1 MGKLDMNSFDVVN
14 SELDGIALLEAS
26 AGTGKTYSIA
36 RLVLRFLLEQRA
48 AEKKYLSISEILIV
62 TFTRASAAELK
73 TRIQA
78 LLQDA
83 REELEKRVGA
93 EEATFDFSQLAEKDA
108 CLAGILAKAV
118 AADGVEN
125 VHRRV
130 SLALDEFD
138 NAMIGTI
145 HSFCKRVIATAAFN
159 EGMPFNSTSDEE
171 QESPVAELVR
181 DFWRTYVASVTS
193 CTPEDTVVNRSLAA
207 AKINPD
213 KLVAFA
219 EKAIVAEGRPLE
231 FGLTQ
236 DLLAQ
241 SREFFTLHDKLV
253 QTLPER
259 LLAVMNPKKKGDEK
273 PIERAERFKLSSD
286 LLKFEEWAHK
296 ASSAK
301 GHDSMRKMLTKFLP
315 EELENPVVLRWLEL
329 LEARVWENDKYYLF
343 LTKLWQSMPGFY
355 DRYCR
360 ENGITDFNGL
370 LLYAA
375 RCVRR
380 PEVSARIAEL
390 FPAALIDEFQDTDAM
405 QFEVFEKVYLNRPGT
420 NLLLVG
426 DPKQAIYR
434 FRGADLRVY
443 QKASELAQHVYSLD
457 TNFRSQPALVK
468 AVNALYSFT
477 KNPFRDEAIVFR
489 PVKAGS
495 GRTGLV
501 KRVKGKDK
509 PFKPFNIWFN
519 PGVVAN
525 SAVRLLGAQ
534 KTAASIKELLAGDCY
549 ISGEPIQAKDIAI
562 LVSSHSQA
570 DEMERVLRDHR
581 IRCVRRV
588 RSSVFYTV
596 QAQEYSVWLQA
607 LLEPRSKR
615 CLTRLLIGELMGKT
629 IAEAS
634 EVLNDERALTEWFEE
649 LESMRLIWA
658 KKGIA
663 SAFETFVSMHGAD
676 SRILGEELGERR
688 LTNYRQISTLL
699 QQISSNNREQS
710 YLLEW
715 LEKQRAAAK
724 ANNGN
729 DENNILKLESEEN
742 LIQIV
747 TYHSSKGLQYPVV
760 FLPFMPVTVLD
771 VKGTGLDLSH
781 VHTAEKDFYAPS
793 SIDEIGDFERDEIWQ
808 EQMRLGYVS
817 LTRAAEALFMT
828 AVFPEGGRGDKS
840 KQYSYKLQSVTGLFG
855 IEERDSGDKLLEAN
869 VKKFAEENSEVVSL
883 SGLFLTD
890 EERDRFEVRPWA
902 DIPDLVTLEACGDKY
917 AAWQVSSYTNLV
929 KSGMSADTP
938 DYDQTAYAEDSA
950 PRTQEEIDE
959 GDVLAIP
966 GSADF
971 GTLVHSI
978 FERIDFSDD
987 RGWDKEVEARV
998 AGSGFADRLEKY
1010 VPAIRRMVGDVLTT
1024 VLGEGLEL
1032 SQIDAAH
1039 RLTEMEF
1046 MLNARK
1052 LDVVCLHKAL
1062 TDAGYPAPF
1071 WTTPHAYSGY
1081 LKGFIDLVFEKD
1093 GRYFILDWKT
1103 NRLSTRLE
1111 DYNNERVKEAMS
1123 EHYYQLQ
1130 YLIYTVALHRHLK
1143 RTQPD
1148 YDYEKHFGGVYYLF
1162 VRGVRPNAGNNGIW
1176 YDRPPLA
1183 LIEKL
1188 DAILG

>member
-1 MGKLDMNSFDVVN
+1 MGKQCMNSFDVVN
-14 SELDGIALLEAS
+14 SELDGIALLQAS

-78 LLQDA
+78 LLQNA
-83 REELEKRVGA
+83 REELEKSAASAG
-93 EEATFDFSQLAEKDA
+93 EDEPSDFSELAEKDA

-118 AADGVEN
+118 ATDGVEN
-125 VHRRV
+125 VLRRV

-181 DFWRTYVASVTS
+181 DFWRSHIANLSNEE
-193 CTPEDTVVNRSLAA
+193 PEDSVINQSLSLA
-207 AKINPD
+207 KVNPE
-213 KLVAFA
+213 KLVSFA
-219 EKAIVAEGRPLE
+219 EIAIVSEGRPLE
-231 FGLTQ
+231 FGLTK
-236 DLLAQ
+236 DLLAE
-241 SREFFTLHDKLV
+241 SRDFFELHNKLV
-253 QTLPER
+253 QTLPDR
-259 LLAVMNPKKKGDEK
+259 LLAVMNPKKHAK
-273 PIERAERFKLSSD
+273 PIERAQLF
-286 LLKFEEWAHK
+286 K
-296 ASSAK
+296 ASGDMLNFRDWATQASK
-301 GHDSMRKMLTKFLP
+301 GNHDSMRKMLAKFMP
-315 EELENPVVLRWLEL
+315 EELENPEVLRWLAL
-329 LEARVWENDKYYLF
+329 LEARVWESDSYYQF
-343 LTKLWQSMPGFY
+343 LTNLWQAMPAFY

-405 QFEVFEKVYLNRPGT
+405 QFEVFEKVYLDRPGT

-443 QKASELAQHVYSLD
+443 QKASELAKHVYSLD

-477 KNPFRDEAIVFR
+477 KNPFRDNAIEFA

-501 KRVKGKDK
+501 KRVDGVDK
-509 PFKPFNIWFN
+509 PFKPINIWYEKGFWAN
-519 PGVVAN
+519 PGIRKVA
-525 SAVRLLGAQ
+525 AE
-534 KTAASIKELLAGDCY
+534 KTAVTIKELLAGNCF

-562 LVSSHSQA
+562 LVSTHSQA
-570 DEMERVLRDHR
+570 DEMERVLRKHK

-588 RSSVFYTV
+588 RSSVFYTR
-596 QAQEYSVWLQA
+596 QAREYSVWLQS

-615 CLTRLLIGELMGKT
+615 YLTRLLIGELVGMT
-629 IAEAS
+629 IAEAA
-634 EVLNDERALTEWFEE
+634 EVLNNESALTVWFEE
-649 LESMRLIWA
+649 LEELRLIWA

-663 SAFETFVSMHGAD
+663 SAFESFVSRHGAD
-676 SRILGEELGERR
+676 ARILSEEIGERR
-688 LTNYRQISTLL
+688 LTNYRQISNLL
-699 QQISSNNREQS
+699 QHISSNNREQS
-710 YLLEW
+710 YLYEW

-724 ANNGN
+724 AKNGN

-760 FLPFMPVTVLD
+760 FLPFMSAAVQD
-771 VKGTGLDLSH
+771 VKLSGLDLSH
-781 VHTAEKDFYAPS
+781 VHTEDRDFYAPS
-793 SIDEIGDFERDEIWQ
+793 SIEEVGDFERDEIWR

-817 LTRAAEALFMT
+817 LTRAAEALFMIV
-828 AVFPEGGRGDKS
+828 VFPDGGISLKS
-840 KQYSYKLQSVTGLFG
+840 QEYSYKLQSVTGLFG
-855 IEERDSGDKLLEAN
+855 IEGRKEGDQLLEAN
-869 VKKFAEENSEVVSL
+869 TKRFVEENSDVISL
-883 SGLFLTD
+883 SGLFLSD
-890 EERDRFEVRPWA
+890 EERERSALFANYE
-902 DIPDLVTLEACGDKY
+902 IPDLVTLEAGGDKY

-950 PRTQEEIDE
+950 PRIQEEIDE
-959 GDVLAIP
+959 GDVLSIP

-987 RGWDKEVEARV
+987 RGWNKEVEARV

-1010 VPAIRRMVGDVLTT
+1010 VPAVRRMVGDVLTT
-1024 VLGEGLEL
+1024 SLAEGFEL
-1032 SQIDAAH
+1032 SQIDSAH

-1052 LDVVCLHKAL
+1052 LDVVRLHNTL
-1062 TDAGYPAPF
+1062 TEANYPAPF
-1071 WTTPHAYSGY
+1071 WTNPHAYSGY

-1111 DYNNERVKEAMS
+1111 DYNIERVKEAMS

-1143 RTQPD
+1143 RTLPD

-1162 VRGVRPNAGNNGIW
+1162 VRGVRPDAGNNGIW
-1176 YDRPPLA
+1176 YDRPALA

>member
-14 SELDGIALLEAS
+14 SELDGIALLQAS

-48 AEKKYLSISEILIV
+48 AEKKYLSIGEILIV

-78 LLQDA
+78 LLQNA
-83 REELEKRVGA
+83 REELAVSA
-93 EEATFDFSQLAEKDA
+93 EEDASYDFSKLAEKDA
-108 CLAGILAKAV
+108 SLAGILAKAV

-125 VHRRV
+125 VLRRV

-181 DFWRTYVASVTS
+181 DFWRSHIANLSNEE
-193 CTPEDTVVNRSLAA
+193 PEDSVVNQSLAIA
-207 AKINPD
+207 EVNPD
-213 KLVAFA
+213 KLVSFA
-219 EKAIVAEGRPLE
+219 EKAIVSEGRPLE
-231 FGLTQ
+231 FGMTK
-236 DLLAQ
+236 DFLAQ
-241 SREFFTLHDKLV
+241 SKEFFELHDKLV
-253 QTLPER
+253 QTLPDR
-259 LLAVMNPKKKGDEK
+259 LLSGMKPKKDAK
-273 PIERAERFKLSSD
+273 PIERVQLFKASGDMLN
-286 LLKFEEWAHK
+286 FRGWAHK

-301 GHDSMRKMLTKFLP
+301 GHDSMRKMLAKFLP

-329 LEARVWENDKYYLF
+329 LEAKIWENDSYYQF

-380 PEVSARIAEL
+380 PEVSSRIAEL

-443 QKASELAQHVYSLD
+443 QKASKLAKHVYSLD

-477 KNPFRDEAIVFR
+477 KNPFRDDAIEFA

-501 KRVKGKDK
+501 KRVGDVDK
-509 PFKPFNIWFN
+509 PFKPVNIWFEKGFWSN
-519 PGVVAN
+519 PGVRNVA
-525 SAVRLLGAQ
+525 AE
-534 KTAASIKELLAGDCY
+534 KTAVTIKELLGGDCF

-562 LVSSHSQA
+562 LVSTHSQA
-570 DEMERVLRDHR
+570 DEMERVLRKHK

-588 RSSVFYTV
+588 RSSVFYTR
-596 QAQEYSVWLQA
+596 QAQEYSVWLQS

-615 CLTRLLIGELMGKT
+615 CLTRLLIGELIGMT

-634 EVLNDERALTEWFEE
+634 EVLNNESALTGWFEE
-649 LESMRLIWA
+649 LEELRLIWA

-663 SAFETFVSMHGAD
+663 SAFESFVSRHGVDA
-676 SRILGEELGERR
+676 RILSEEIGERR
-688 LTNYRQISTLL
+688 LTNYRQISNLL

-710 YLLEW
+710 YLHEW

-724 ANNGN
+724 AKNGN

-760 FLPFMPVTVLD
+760 FLPFMSASVQD
-771 VKGTGLDLSH
+771 VKLSGLDLSH
-781 VHTAEKDFYAPS
+781 VHTEDRDFYAPS
-793 SIDEIGDFERDEIWQ
+793 AIEEVGDFERDEIWR

-817 LTRAAEALFMT
+817 LTRAVEALFMT
-828 AVFPEGGRGDKS
+828 VVFPDGGISLKS
-840 KQYSYKLQSVTGLFG
+840 KGYSYKLQSVTGLFD
-855 IEERDSGDKLLEAN
+855 IEGREEGDKLLEAN
-869 VKKFAEENSEVVSL
+869 VMKFAEENSDVVSL

-890 EERDRFEVRPWA
+890 EEQKRSAFHANYEM
-902 DIPDLVTLEACGDKY
+902 PDLVTLEACGDKY

-950 PRTQEEIDE
+950 PMVQEEIDE
-959 GDVLAIP
+959 GDVLSIP

-1052 LDVVCLHKAL
+1052 LDVVRLHKTL

-1071 WTTPHAYSGY
+1071 WISPHAYSGY
-1081 LKGFIDLVFEKD
+1081 LKGFIDLVFEKN
-1093 GRYFILDWKT
+1093 GRYYILDWKT
-1103 NRLSTRLE
+1103 NRLSSRLE

-1123 EHYYQLQ
+1123 EHFYQLQ

-1143 RTQPD
+1143 RTLPG

-1162 VRGVRPNAGNNGIW
+1162 VRGVRPGAGNNGIW
-1176 YDRPPLA
+1176 FDKPDLA

-1188 DAILG
+1188 DAVLG

>member
-1 MGKLDMNSFDVVN
+1 MGKQCMNSFDVVK
-14 SELDGIALLEAS
+14 SELDGIALLQAS

-78 LLQDA
+78 LLQNA
-83 REELEKRVGA
+83 REELAVSAGEDA
-93 EEATFDFSQLAEKDA
+93 SFDFSKLAEKDA

-118 AADGVEN
+118 AVDGVEN
-125 VHRRV
+125 VLRRV

-171 QESPVAELVR
+171 QDSPVGELVR
-181 DFWRTYVASVTS
+181 DFWRSHIANLSNKE
-193 CTPEDTVVNRSLAA
+193 PEDSVVNQSLAIA
-207 AKINPD
+207 EVNPD
-213 KLVAFA
+213 KLVSFA
-219 EKAIVAEGRPLE
+219 EKAIVSEGRPLE
-231 FGLTQ
+231 FGMTK

-241 SREFFTLHDKLV
+241 SREFFELHDKLV
-253 QTLPER
+253 HTLPDR
-259 LLAVMNPKKKGDEK
+259 LLAVMKPKKHAK
-273 PIERAERFKLSSD
+273 PIERAHLF
-286 LLKFEEWAHK
+286 K
-296 ASSAK
+296 ASGDMLNFRGWAQKACSDK
-301 GHDSMRKMLTKFLP
+301 SHDSMRKMLTKFLP

-329 LEARVWENDKYYLF
+329 LEARIWENDSYYQF
-343 LTKLWQSMPGFY
+343 LTKLWQVMPSFY

-443 QKASELAQHVYSLD
+443 QKASKLAKHVYSLD

-477 KNPFRDEAIVFR
+477 KNPFRDDAIEFV

-501 KRVKGKDK
+501 KRVGCVDK
-509 PFKPFNIWFN
+509 PFKPVNIWFEKGFWGG
-519 PGVVAN
+519 PGIRKVA
-525 SAVRLLGAQ
+525 AE
-534 KTAASIKELLAGDCY
+534 KTAVTIKELLGGDCF

-570 DEMERVLRDHR
+570 DEMERVLRKHK

-588 RSSVFYTV
+588 RSSVFYTR
-596 QAQEYSVWLQA
+596 QAQEYSVWLQS
-607 LLEPRSKR
+607 LLEPRSKKY
-615 CLTRLLIGELMGKT
+615 LTRLLIGELIGMT

-634 EVLNDERALTEWFEE
+634 EVLNNESALTGWFEE
-649 LESMRLIWA
+649 LEELRLIWA

-663 SAFETFVSMHGAD
+663 STFESFVSRHGAD
-676 SRILGEELGERR
+676 ARILSEEIGERR
-688 LTNYRQISTLL
+688 LTNYRQISNLL

-710 YLLEW
+710 YLYEW

-724 ANNGN
+724 AKNGN

-760 FLPFMPVTVLD
+760 FLPFMSAVVQD
-771 VKGTGLDLSH
+771 VKLSGLDLSH
-781 VHTAEKDFYAPS
+781 VHTEDRDFYAPS
-793 SIDEIGDFERDEIWQ
+793 VIEEVGDFERDEIWR

-828 AVFPEGGRGDKS
+828 VVFPDGGRSQKS
-840 KQYSYKLQSVTGLFG
+840 KEYSYKLQSVTGLFD
-855 IEERDSGDKLLEAN
+855 IEERKEGDNLLEAN
-869 VKKFAEENSEVVSL
+869 VMKFAEENSDVVSL

-890 EERDRFEVRPWA
+890 EERQRSAFLTNHE
-902 DIPDLVTLEACGDKY
+902 IPDLVTLEAGGDKY

-929 KSGMSADTP
+929 RSGMSADTP

-950 PRTQEEIDE
+950 PTAQEEIDE
-959 GDVLAIP
+959 GDVLSIP

-978 FERIDFSDD
+978 FERIDFSDE
-987 RGWDKEVEARV
+987 RGWDKEVEFRV

-1024 VLGEGLEL
+1024 VLGEGFEL
-1032 SQIDAAH
+1032 SQIDSAH

-1052 LDVVCLHKAL
+1052 LDVVRLHKTL

-1071 WTTPHAYSGY
+1071 WTSPHAYSGY
-1081 LKGFIDLVFEKD
+1081 LKGFIDLVFERN
-1093 GRYFILDWKT
+1093 GCYYILDWKT
-1103 NRLSTRLE
+1103 NRLSSRLE
-1111 DYNNERVKEAMS
+1111 DYNSERIKEAMS
-1123 EHYYQLQ
+1123 EHFYQLQ

-1143 RTQPD
+1143 RTLPG
-1148 YDYEKHFGGVYYLF
+1148 YNYEKHFGGVYYLF
-1162 VRGVRPNAGNNGIW
+1162 VRGVRPGAGNNGVW
-1176 YDRPPLA
+1176 FDKPDLA